1 MKKKL
6 MIIGLALAMLFSIG
20 YSSQAQANTTV
31 SFGLFFN
38 ALAPYGNW
46 ISTPDYGYAWSP
58 TNVGPDWEPY
68 TNGHWVWTDY
78 GWTWDS
84 YESWGWAPYH
94 YGRWIYTD
102 YYGWVWIPGTR
113 WAPAWVT
120 WYTGPQYIGWA
131 PLPPDEGFSLEVGF
145 SFSNYHYYAPRE
157 AVFVPSG
164 FFLSTRIHDVVVPR
178 SRNVTIINNTKN
190 INNITI
196 ENNRVINRGPDVNS
210 VERATR
216 KRVEKVNLV
225 DRNVDDRTII
235 KGGGKVN
242 RVEGKDFYVYR
253 PNVVKKGNE
262 TPVIKKN
269 VEKNTIQNR
278 NRNAEIRNEGNFQNP
293 ANQGHTVKKNKN
305 EAIQNQGN
313 VQNPTNQGHTA
324 HRKNVENN
332 PAYRGNTNQ
341 EVNIQNEKKNKKHE
355 KPVNQNNPQNPN
367 QRQQYPMRQDNNKTG
382 NPFIRQ
388 NTVQSHSPAIHSENR
403 HLVYRNT
410 EKQFS
415 SKGSSGNTG
424 NFKQFQGATNNS
436 PHSYPY
442 INSQK
447 PHYQSNLGAKEQKRD
462 FSRQRSNNN
471 GNVDSRRNHKQTDQN
486 G

>member
-1 MKKKL
+1 MKKKF
-6 MIIGLALAMLFSIG
+6 MIIGLALAILLGIG
-20 YSSQAQANTTV
+20 YTNRVQANTTV

-46 ISTPDYGYAWSP
+46 ISTPDYGYVWSP
-58 TNVGPDWEPY
+58 ADVGPDWEPY

-78 GWTWDS
+78 GWTWVS
-84 YESWGWAPYH
+84 YEPWGWAPFH

-120 WYTGPQYIGWA
+120 WYTGPEYIGWA
-131 PLPPDEGFSLEVGF
+131 PLPPDQGFSLEVGF

-164 FFLSTRIHDVVVPR
+164 LFLSTRIRDVVVPR

-196 ENNRVINRGPDVNS
+196 ENNRVINRGPDVNF

-225 DRNVDDRTII
+225 DRNVDEQTVI
-235 KGGGKVN
+235 KGGRHINQVK
-242 RVEGKDFYVYR
+242 GKDLYVYR
-253 PNVVKKGNE
+253 PNVVKKENE
-262 TPVIKKN
+262 APVIK
-269 VEKNTIQNR
+269 ERNTIQNR
-278 NRNAEIRNEGNFQNP
+278 NRNAEIQNEGKFQNP
-293 ANQGHTVKKNKN
+293 ANQGHPGKKNRN

-313 VQNPTNQGHTA
+313 FQNPTNQGHPA
-324 HRKNVENN
+324 HKKNVENN
-332 PAYRGNTNQ
+332 PANVWNGNQ
-341 EVNIQNEKKNKKHE
+341 GVNPNEKKNKKHE
-355 KPVNQNNPQNPN
+355 KPTHQNNPYNPN
-367 QRQQYPMRQDNNKTG
+367 QRQQSMRRDNNKTG
-382 NPFIRQ
+382 GPFVRQ
-388 NTVQSHSPAIHSENR
+388 NTVQSHSPAIHSQNR
-403 HLVYRNT
+403 HPVYRNA

-415 SKGSSGNTG
+415 S
-424 NFKQFQGATNNS
+424 KQFQGATNNS
-436 PHSYPY
+436 PHSYPHY
-442 INSQK
+442 QK
-447 PHYQSNLGAKEQKRD
+447 PHYQSNPGAKEQKRD
-462 FSRQRSNNN
+462 FSKQRSNNN
-471 GNVDSRRNHKQTDQN
+471 RNVDSRRNHKQTDER